1 MLGEIELK
9 KVFPDFEDLV
19 QPSGIDLELDEIFMQ
34 KSGGSLIDNEK
45 NLPEI
50 EALEGPIYTLKPHTA
65 YLASIK
71 RKVKIPKGYTM
82 LYLPRSTLLRS
93 FISVQTAVG
102 DPGFYGTLMFM
113 IYNHGD
119 FEYKI
124 KSGDN
129 DVENKT
135 ETDSGHKIEKMSTND
150 DSVRSAVDFDHEL
163 SKYQPKKDQLL
174 VLFLEDINH
183 VIKHLLTLRF
193 YYFQKHILIFPLD
206 HILLKLILFLQYSAV
221 YPYSLLKKIV

>member
-1 MLGEIELK
+1 MMLGEKELIK
-9 KVFPDFEDLV
+9 LFPNFKDLV
-19 QPSGIDLELDEIFMQ
+19 QPSGIDLELDKIYTQ
-34 KSGGSLIDNEK
+34 KSAGSLIDNEK
-45 NLPEI
+45 NLPELK
-50 EALEGPIYTLKPHTA
+50 EMEGDIYTLKPHTA

-124 KSGDN
+124 KSGDRI
-129 DVENKT
+129 DQAVVFPVEG
-135 ETDSGHKIEKMSTND
+135 SGEYDGSYQEK
-150 DSVRSAVDFDHEL
+150 E
-163 SKYQPKKDQLL
+163 
-174 VLFLEDINH
+174 E
-183 VIKHLLTLRF
+183 
-193 YYFQKHILIFPLD
+193 
-206 HILLKLILFLQYSAV
+206 
-221 YPYSLLKKIV
+221 

>member
-1 MLGEIELK
+1 MLGQEELVK
-9 KVFPDFEDLV
+9 IFPDFADLV
-19 QPSGIDLELDEIFMQ
+19 QPSGIDLELDEIYKQ
-34 KSGGSLIDNEK
+34 TSGGSLIDNEK
-45 NLPEI
+45 NLPEL
-50 EALEGPIYTLKPHTA
+50 EELEGTA

-124 KSGDN
+124 KSGDRIAQAVVFE
-129 DVENKT
+129 VEG
-135 ETDSGHKIEKMSTND
+135 SGEYDGS
-150 DSVRSAVDFDHEL
+150 
-163 SKYQPKKDQLL
+163 YQ
-174 VLFLEDINH
+174 EDEE
-183 VIKHLLTLRF
+183 
-193 YYFQKHILIFPLD
+193 
-206 HILLKLILFLQYSAV
+206 
-221 YPYSLLKKIV
+221 

>member
-9 KVFPDFEDLV
+9 KLFSDFEDLV
-19 QPSGIDLELDEIFMQ
+19 QPSGIDLELDEIFIQ

-45 NLPEI
+45 KLPEI
-50 EALEGPIYTLKPHTA
+50 EALEGPVYTLKPHTA

-93 FISVQTAVG
+93 FVSVQTAVG

-113 IYNHGD
+113 IYNHGE

-124 KSGDN
+124 KSGDRIAQAVVFP
-129 DVENKT
+129 VEG
-135 ETDSGHKIEKMSTND
+135 SGEYNGSYQEEEWFLVYIFLIIEYNWNLM
-150 DSVRSAVDFDHEL
+150 
-163 SKYQPKKDQLL
+163 
-174 VLFLEDINH
+174 I
-183 VIKHLLTLRF
+183 
-193 YYFQKHILIFPLD
+193 
-206 HILLKLILFLQYSAV
+206 
-221 YPYSLLKKIV
+221 

>member
-9 KVFPDFEDLV
+9 KLFPDFEDLV
-19 QPSGIDLELDEIFMQ
+19 QPSGIDLELDEIFIQ

-50 EALEGPIYTLKPHTA
+50 EALEGPVYTLKPHTA

-93 FISVQTAVG
+93 FVSVQTAVG

-113 IYNHGD
+113 IYNHGEFD
-119 FEYKI
+119 YKI
-124 KSGDN
+124 KSGDR
-129 DVENKT
+129 
-135 ETDSGHKIEKMSTND
+135 IAQ
-150 DSVRSAVDFDHEL
+150 AV
-163 SKYQPKKDQLL
+163 
-174 VLFLEDINH
+174 
-183 VIKHLLTLRF
+183 
-193 YYFQKHILIFPLD
+193 
-206 HILLKLILFLQYSAV
+206 V
-221 YPYSLLKKIV
+221 YPVEGSGEYNGSYQEEENWFPHFFFFIKYPFFSF